1 MFPIVPTISL
11 WFTVFVLVMAVL
23 LVFAVQTA
31 GRQLNESTE
40 VISRWSRNTVIALV
54 IFLVL
59 MGFLAFKGV
68 LLNFDRFPPPI
79 GIVVLFSSVITVIL
93 TIASK
98 WGTRL
103 AQGLSFQI
111 LIGFQ
116 AFRVI
121 VELFLFQLQKYGIAP
136 IQMTFEGR
144 NWDILT
150 GILALL
156 LFLVQS
162 RMPLP
167 KWILVA
173 FNTLGLGL
181 VLNVVIVGMVSLP
194 TPFRIFMNEPANT
207 FIAYLPFVWLPVF
220 LVQIAIGG
228 HILSFRKLMAK
239 S

>member
-11 WFTVFVLVMAVL
+11 LFTIFVLVMVIL
-23 LVFAVQTA
+23 LVVAVQTA
-31 GRQLNESTE
+31 GRQLNETAK
-40 VISRWSRNTVIALV
+40 VTNRWTRNTVITLV
-54 IFLVL
+54 IFFGLT
-59 MGFLAFKGV
+59 GFLSFKGV
-68 LLNFDRFPPPI
+68 LLNFERFPPPI
-79 GIVVLFSSVITVIL
+79 GIVIVFSSVATLIL
-93 TIASK
+93 AIVSK

-116 AFRVI
+116 VFRII
-121 VELFLFQLQKYGIAP
+121 VELFLFQLQKSGVAP

-150 GILALL
+150 GVLALL

-167 KWILVA
+167 KWILAA
-173 FNTLGLGL
+173 FNILGLGL
-181 VLNVVIVGMVSLP
+181 VLNVVIVGMLSLP
-194 TPFRIFMNEPANT
+194 TPFRIYMNEPANT

-220 LVQIAIGG
+220 LVQLAIGG